1 MGDVDGPTVAKHFYK
16 ELMKKESIEFDDIP
30 HALDFA
36 VQSLREEGVPP
47 HRWATFIHMG
57 A

>member
-16 ELMKKESIEFDDIP
+16 ELVKKESIEFDDIP

-36 VQSLREEGVPP
+36 VQSLRKEGVPP

>member
-1 MGDVDGPTVAKHFYK
+1 MGDVDEPTLARHFYE
-16 ELMKKESIEFDDIP
+16 ELMMKESIEFDDIP
-30 HALDFA
+30 YALDFA
-36 VQSLREEGVPP
+36 VLSLRKTGVPP